1 MTVLPVAPAAPVFTT
16 TMVVEPLAEIPPV
29 AEVGRFEAAMLAPRL
44 TVDQMQAPELAEPAT
59 GTATPAALGERI
71 LEQMERMRTS
81 YKAGMTR
88 VDATMHKE
96 DMRLPD
102 VMRLLVDTMHM
113 SIQQDMLS
121 KMVGRTT
128 QNLDQLLKGQ

>member
-1 MTVLPVAPAAPVFTT
+1 
-16 TMVVEPLAEIPPV
+16 MVVEPAERPPV
-29 AEVGRFEAAMLAPRL
+29 ADVGRFEVAMPAPRL
-44 TVDQMQAPELAEPAT
+44 TVDQVQAPELAEPRI
-59 GTATPAALGERI
+59 GVATPAALGERI
-71 LEQMERMRTS
+71 LDQMERMRTS

-88 VDATMHKE
+88 VDATMHKD

-102 VMRLLVDTMHM
+102 FMRLLVDTMQM

>member
-16 TMVVEPLAEIPPV
+16 MVVVEPLAEIPPV
-29 AEVGRFEAAMLAPRL
+29 ADVGRFEAAMSAPRL
-44 TVDQMQAPELAEPAT
+44 TVDQVQASELAEPAT
-59 GTATPAALGERI
+59 SAATPAALGERI
-71 LEQMERMRTS
+71 LERMEQMRTS

-96 DMRLPD
+96 DVRLPD
-102 VMRLLVDTMHM
+102 FMRLLVDTMQM